1 MITEVA
7 FLGLVVLVAVGLA
20 LLSEPVPSGPPLL
33 LSALDDE
40 SRPGDPETPGVTVW
54 AESEPGPKG
63 VRGWIAGLK
72 ITWLWPWKT
81 RAEKAA
87 EKAVETEE
95 PQKQPPSRLGSTLLH
110 LWILFLSLVGFFFAA
125 IFAFLFAV
133 SLTTMEP

>member
-7 FLGLVVLVAVGLA
+7 FGVLVVLVAISLA
-20 LLSEPVPSGPPLL
+20 RLSEPVSSGRPLL

-87 EKAVETEE
+87 EKAAETEE
-95 PQKQPPSRLGSTLLH
+95 IQKQAPSRLGSTLLH
-110 LWILFLSLVGFFFAA
+110 LWILFLSLIGFFFAA
-125 IFAFLFAV
+125 IFVVLFSV
-133 SLTTMEP
+133 SLTIVEP